1 MSEEFVR
8 QTSAGWLLAALAD
21 HSSKKLDT
29 ELKKHGL
36 TVALWPTLMCL
47 WEEEGLTQRD
57 IAEISKVRTST
68 TTRTLDKLER
78 LGLAERKTDPDSR
91 RSFKIY
97 LTDKSRALKETLTEI
112 PVAINNELLSTL
124 DDTEQKE
131 AIRLLQK
138 LLAPL

>member
-1 MSEEFVR
+1 MSQEFDR

-21 HSSKKLDT
+21 HSAKKLDA
-29 ELKKHGL
+29 ELKQHGL
-36 TVALWPTLMCL
+36 SIALWPTLMCL
-47 WEEEGLTQRD
+47 WEQEGLTQRD

-78 LGLAERKTDPDSR
+78 LGLAERKPDPDSR
-91 RSFKIY
+91 RSFKIF
-97 LTDKSRALKETLTEI
+97 LTNKSRALKNVLTEI
-112 PVAINNELLSTL
+112 PIKINNELLSSL
-124 DDTEQKE
+124 DDAEQKE